1 MQNIRYVLSEDLFS
15 DICKQVVESDK
26 LIHFAAI
33 ANQMGKLVTSTY
45 QQGIIPL
52 MNEEEIS
59 QYALRAV
66 VRATTHEDFEKNLG
80 KLRYSV
86 VNYEKLIRATIP
98 IPQIEGKSTFF
109 LLMTLNIGSEPKTII
124 ERKVLPIIGQNKEL
138 LNQQDIQES

>member
-1 MQNIRYVLSEDLFS
+1 
-15 DICKQVVESDK
+15 
-26 LIHFAAI
+26 LIHFAGI
-33 ANQMGKLVTSTY
+33 ANKMGKLITSTY
-45 QQGIIPL
+45 QQGVIPL

-86 VNYEKLIRATIP
+86 VNYERLVRATIP
-98 IPQIEGKSTFF
+98 IPPIEGKNTFF
-109 LLMTLNIGSEPKTII
+109 LLMTLNIDSEPKTII
-124 ERKVLPIIGQNKEL
+124 ERKVLPIIGQNKEM

>member
-1 MQNIRYVLSEDLFS
+1 LSENLFS

-26 LIHFAAI
+26 LIHFAGI

-45 QQGIIPL
+45 QEGMIPL

-80 KLRYSV
+80 KVRYSV
-86 VNYEKLIRATIP
+86 VNYERLVRATVP
-98 IPQIEGKSTFF
+98 IPPIEGKSTFF
-109 LLMTLNIGSEPKTII
+109 FLMTLDTNSDPKPII
-124 ERKVLPIIGQNKEL
+124 ERKVLPIIEQNKEM
-138 LNQQDIQES
+138 LNQ

>member
-1 MQNIRYVLSEDLFS
+1 
-15 DICKQVVESDK
+15 
-26 LIHFAAI
+26 LIHFAGI
-33 ANQMGKLVTSTY
+33 ANQMGKLVTSFY

-86 VNYEKLIRATIP
+86 VNYERLVRATVP
-98 IPQIEGKSTFF
+98 IPPINGKSTFF
-109 LLMTLNIGSEPKTII
+109 LLMTLDVGSEPKTII
-124 ERKVLPIIGQNKEL
+124 ERKVLPIIEQNKEL
-138 LNQQDIQES
+138 LNSLV

>member
-1 MQNIRYVLSEDLFS
+1 VQNIRYTLSENLFS
-15 DICKQVVESDK
+15 DICKQVLESDK
-26 LIHFAAI
+26 LIHFAGI

-66 VRATTHEDFEKNLG
+66 VRATTHEDFERNLG

-86 VNYEKLIRATIP
+86 VNYERLVRATIP
-98 IPQIEGKSTFF
+98 IPPIDGKNTFF
-109 LLMTLNIGSEPKTII
+109 LLMTLNIDSEPKTII
-124 ERKVLPIIGQNKEL
+124 ETKVLPIIEQNKEI
-138 LNQQDIQES
+138 LNQ

>member
-1 MQNIRYVLSEDLFS
+1 MQNIRYLLSDDLFS

-33 ANQMGKLVTSTY
+33 ANQMGKLITSTY
-45 QQGIIPL
+45 QQGVIPL

>member
-1 MQNIRYVLSEDLFS
+1 MQNIRYTLSENLFS
-15 DICKQVVESDK
+15 DICKQVLESDK
-26 LIHFAAI
+26 LIHFAGI

-66 VRATTHEDFEKNLG
+66 VRATTHEDFERNLG

-86 VNYEKLIRATIP
+86 VNYERLVRATIP
-98 IPQIEGKSTFF
+98 IPPIDGKNTFF
-109 LLMTLNIGSEPKTII
+109 LLMTLNIDSEPKTII
-124 ERKVLPIIGQNKEL
+124 ETKVLPIIEQNKEI
-138 LNQQDIQES
+138 LNQ